1 MPLATLTL
9 LSRLSGAPALPA
21 RYLALGDSYTIGE
34 SVPAAERWPNQ
45 LATMLREQGANLAR
59 PEIVARTG
67 WTSDELAAALDAVER
82 GEAVEMAAAEH
93 AARPA
98 PPYQLVTLLIG
109 VNNQYRGR
117 PVEEYRAQL
126 QALVAR
132 AVAYAGGEPRRVV
145 MLSIPDWGVTPFAA
159 GMGRD
164 AANVAREIDA
174 YNEAARA
181 VCAEAGV
188 AFIDITPLTRE
199 AATRPEL
206 LASDGLHPS
215 GLDYQRWA
223 HAALPAARAALGN

>member
-1 MPLATLTL
+1 MPLATVTL
-9 LSRLSGAPALPA
+9 LSMLSGAPALPA

-34 SVPAAERWPNQ
+34 SVAAAERWPNQ
-45 LATMLREQGANLAR
+45 LVAMLREQGANLAR

-67 WTSDELAAALDAVER
+67 WTTGELAAALDAVER
-82 GEAVEMAAAEH
+82 GEMVEMAVDEH
-93 AARPA
+93 APRPA

-132 AVAYAGGEPRRVV
+132 AVAYVGGEPRRVV

-174 YNEAARA
+174 YNAAARTL
-181 VCAEAGV
+181 CAEAGV